1 MKDIKDRTVNDVLR
15 DGKKEFSSD
24 LCVSHYGYSDKLIQ
38 DIYAE
43 MDYPRHSRCSLR
55 TVLSYMKYLLFKE
68 CSNGDD
74 VYFSDIYFDG
84 TEDFANMTI
93 DELRK
98 ATYLPDMVRT
108 NLIKIIKHNVNL
120 EFTFDW

>member
-1 MKDIKDRTVNDVLR
+1 
-15 DGKKEFSSD
+15 
-24 LCVSHYGYSDKLIQ
+24 
-38 DIYAE
+38 
-43 MDYPRHSRCSLR
+43 
-55 TVLSYMKYLLFKE
+55 MKYLLFKD
-68 CSNGDD
+68 CSNEDD

-93 DELRK
+93 DELKK